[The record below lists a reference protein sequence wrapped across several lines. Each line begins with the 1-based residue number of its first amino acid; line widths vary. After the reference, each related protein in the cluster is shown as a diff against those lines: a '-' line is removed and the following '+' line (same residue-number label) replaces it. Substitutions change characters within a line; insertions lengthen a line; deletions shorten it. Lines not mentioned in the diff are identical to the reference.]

1 MGAIDKFLTNLNIG
15 GSNDSADDYYDD
27 YDDADVADQPR
38 KFVKN
43 RESDDGK
50 AARFTKVASIG
61 GKKKAATPTYEIH
74 LCKPSNMDE
83 ARDITDAL
91 LANMAVLLNLTR
103 LNSEMGQRVL
113 DFAMGTTYAL
123 AGTIKEITDNIYV
136 IVPYGVDI
144 NGALDDGEEAEL

>member
-27 YDDADVADQPR
+27 YDDDAVEQPR

-43 RESDDGK
+43 RDSDEGK

-61 GKKKAATPTYEIH
+61 SKKKPASASYEIH
-74 LCKPSNMDE
+74 LCKPGNMDE

-144 NGALDDGEEAEL
+144 NGALDNDDETEA

>member
-1 MGAIDKFLTNLNIG
+1 MGAIDKFLTNLNLG
-15 GSNDSADDYYDD
+15 GSSDSADDFYDD
-27 YDDADVADQPR
+27 YDDETVEQPR

-43 RESDDGK
+43 RDNDEGK

-61 GKKKAATPTYEIH
+61 GKKKPATASYEIH

-144 NGALDDGEEAEL
+144 NGALDNDDEAEM

>member
-1 MGAIDKFLTNLNIG
+1 MGAIDKFLTNLNLG
-15 GSNDSADDYYDD
+15 GGDSADDYYDD
-27 YDDADVADQPR
+27 YDEDTVEQPR
-38 KFVKN
+38 KFAKN
-43 RESDDGK
+43 NRDSDENK
-50 AARFTKVASIG
+50 AVRFSKAVAIG
-61 GKKKAATPTYEIH
+61 GKKKAVPASYEIH

-91 LANMAVLLNLTR
+91 LQNMAVLLNLTR

-123 AGTIKEITDNIYV
+123 SGTIKEITDNIYV

-144 NGALDDGEEAEL
+144 NGALDSEEDAE

>member
-1 MGAIDKFLTNLNIG
+1 MGAIDKFLTNLNFG
-15 GSNDSADDYYDD
+15 GGDSADDYYDD
-27 YDDADVADQPR
+27 YEDESVDQPR
-38 KFVKN
+38 KSVKN
-43 RESDDGK
+43 RDSDEGK
-50 AARFTKVASIG
+50 AARFSKVTSIG
-61 GKKKAATPTYEIH
+61 GKKKAPTASYEIH

-144 NGALDDGEEAEL
+144 NGALDSDEDSEE